1 LGFFAAP
8 GAEIQMTIQ
17 EQLAWDQVDDE
28 TLSYFK
34 AIGVDYLTIYPTPE
48 SLSDGKD
55 RLQDWLRYR
64 DRAESSGLVLR
75 NVATKGWDALTL
87 GLDDRD
93 QKIDAWCM
101 LLRNLGEAGIPT
113 LGYNFKPIGNF
124 RTKSDIGRGGVRY
137 STFDYDELMKT
148 RHDVPEKAIEES
160 RLWENMVLFLERV
173 LPVAESCGVV
183 MALHP
188 DDPPI
193 PELLGGAARI
203 VSTLDHY
210 HRIFGAVESDSN
222 AMLFCQGCVSEMG
235 VDVFDAIEDIGG
247 RGKICYVHFRD
258 IQGSP
263 KRFREVFVD
272 EGQTDMRK
280 AMETYKSVGFDGP
293 FMMDHTP
300 SFPQEK
306 AAWVG
311 RAYAVGY
318 MRAMIQTVYG

>member
-1 LGFFAAP
+1 
-8 GAEIQMTIQ
+8 MTIQ
-17 EQLAWDQVDDE
+17 EQLPWHQVDDE

-34 AIGVDYLTIYPTPE
+34 AIGVDYLTINPTPDT
-48 SLSDGKD
+48 LSDGKD

-64 DRAESSGLVLR
+64 DLAESNGLILQ
-75 NVATKGWDALTL
+75 NVATTGWDALTL
-87 GLDDRD
+87 ATEDRD
-93 QKIDAWCM
+93 QKIDAWCT

-137 STFDYDELMKT
+137 STFDYDEWAKKDHT
-148 RHDVPEKAIEES
+148 VPEKQIDEPS
-160 RLWENMVLFLERV
+160 LWANMVYFLERV
-173 LPVAESCGVV
+173 IPVAEESGVQ

-193 PELLGGAARI
+193 PEPMGGAARI
-203 VSTLDHY
+203 VSTLDQY
-210 HRIFGAVESDSN
+210 HRIFDAVESASN

-235 VDVFDAIEDIGG
+235 VDVFEAIEDIGG
-247 RGKICYVHFRD
+247 RGKISYVHFRD
-258 IQGSP
+258 IQGTP
-263 KRFREVFVD
+263 RRFREVFID

-280 AMETYKSVGFDGP
+280 AMETYKAVGFNGP

-300 SFPQEK
+300 AFPQKK

-318 MRAMIQTVYG
+318 MRAMIQSVYE